1 MADPHL
7 RVELTKSGQYCA
19 AMKSQKKGGTKKCG
33 GEGRETKK
41 RKLGAEGVKEVQDND
56 RDYFDDYCSSVFPK
70 WNSCKELATAIIDA
84 DDDEMVK
91 RIGLYGD
98 AARESDLY
106 DPFEFLCNRIL
117 ERARQAA
124 SAEAGVTP
132 DSLPNLVAVPAH
144 SRPMIGCAADRK

>member
-7 RVELTKSGQYCA
+7 RVELTTLGQYCA
-19 AMKSQKKGGTKKCG
+19 AMKSQKGGTRG
-33 GEGRETKK
+33 GGRETKR
-41 RKLGAEGVKEVQDND
+41 RKLGVEGVKEVKKKQDND

-70 WNSCKELATAIIDA
+70 WKSCKELATAIIDA
-84 DDDEMVK
+84 DDDEMVSH
-91 RIGLYGD
+91 IGLYGD
-98 AARESDLY
+98 ASRESDLY
-106 DPFEFLCNRIL
+106 DPFELLCNRVL

-144 SRPMIGCAADRK
+144 SQPMMGCAADRK